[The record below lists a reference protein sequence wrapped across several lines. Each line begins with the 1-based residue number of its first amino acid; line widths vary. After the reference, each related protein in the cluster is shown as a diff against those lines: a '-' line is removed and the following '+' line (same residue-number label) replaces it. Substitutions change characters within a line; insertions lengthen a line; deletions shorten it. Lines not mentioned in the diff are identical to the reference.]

1 MLSLLPSFSLLTADL
16 TNALMITLKGMV
28 GIFLVMLLI
37 IAEIVVLGKVTKS
50 K

>member
-1 MLSLLPSFSLLTADL
+1 MLSFIPSFSLLSADL
-16 TNALMITLKGMV
+16 TKALMITLKGMV

-37 IAEIVVLGKVTKS
+37 FAIIVILGKVTKA